1 MQSVNQCSIPFI
13 MDTSLDNTTIQKDN
27 SVYKEQD
34 KKHSI
39 ESSGKAIQTP
49 EKTQIAATI
58 VFQKHY
64 RGHLARQKYQIQ
76 QENEKLC
83 YNVPCMLIGNDPFFE
98 DEAIEPYAAKNGN
111 IALIGTSCLFAVHLA
126 CQLSSPDRAKFIPKI
141 ILIDHSIEV
150 SLFWRA
156 IRKFAEKNTNEDDF
170 LKNLEQFLID
180 HKELIDPISYMD
192 AKYFFLMDFST
203 CGFNFVRKM
212 IMKTSVIR
220 QGWQDPKTFSSVK
233 NILKHLNIDNIYV
246 YASNI
251 VACTSQMAAK
261 ILNNIHLLQPK
272 FSIHSN
278 FVCELKRCD
287 EIFLYSNSE
296 PKKIISM
303 LFPEGLDSFIDKQY
317 KSDGKKMEYKSASK

>member
-13 MDTSLDNTTIQKDN
+13 MDTSLDDTTIKK
-27 SVYKEQD
+27 VCKEQD

-39 ESSGKAIQTP
+39 ESGRKAIQTP
-49 EKTQIAATI
+49 EKTQIAAAI

-83 YNVPCMLIGNDPFFE
+83 YNVPGMLIGNETFFE
-98 DEAIEPYAAKNGN
+98 DEDIEPYAAKNGN
-111 IALIGTSCLFAVHLA
+111 IALIGTSCMMAVHLA

-156 IRKFAEKNTNEDDF
+156 IRKFAEKNTNQEDF

-180 HKELIDPISYMD
+180 HNKLIDPISYLE
-192 AKYFFLMDFST
+192 ANCFFFMDFEK
-203 CGFNFVRKM
+203 CGFNFVRKI

-251 VACTSQMAAK
+251 VACTSQMATK

-272 FSIHSN
+272 ASIHSN
-278 FVCELKRCD
+278 YVCELKRCD
-287 EIFLYSNSE
+287 EIFLCLNSE
-296 PKKIISM
+296 PKNIISE
-303 LFPEGLDSFIDKQY
+303 LFPEGLNSFIDKQY
-317 KSDGKKMEYKSASK
+317 KSDGKKNQYKGV